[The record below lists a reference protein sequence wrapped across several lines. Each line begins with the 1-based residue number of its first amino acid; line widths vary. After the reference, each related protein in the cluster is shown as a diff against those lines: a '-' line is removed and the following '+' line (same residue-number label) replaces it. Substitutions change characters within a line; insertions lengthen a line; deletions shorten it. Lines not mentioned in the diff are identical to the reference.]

1 LPSAGRKLSYVTGEL
16 LAGIVE
22 VGLTSGLSEVVAVFD
37 SRMIRILRSG
47 GYPPE
52 IIGGPKKIGVCMT
65 YAGLFEISEEKLKD
79 IREACGIK
87 HSVLDPQSTKRLFAA

>member
-1 LPSAGRKLSYVTGEL
+1 
-16 LAGIVE
+16 
-22 VGLTSGLSEVVAVFD
+22 
-37 SRMIRILRSG
+37 
-47 GYPPE
+47 
-52 IIGGPKKIGVCMT
+52 MT